1 MTRHSLHQR
10 IANPYYI
17 YAPNYRET
25 SSGICVMHYL
35 CHALNVSG
43 HEAYVAL
50 CDVVNPQLRTPFLTE
65 AIMEQ
70 HRRASRVPI
79 AVYPEVIDGNPL
91 GSAVVV
97 RYILNRE
104 GFLNGRDVGAADTDL
119 FFYYAEDFMDSTS
132 QGNMLTLPVIDSQ
145 LFCPPDQPTE
155 RTKSYLYLHR
165 YPHDQI
171 DFDLLPEDVEL
182 LTFKNAKTLA
192 ELAEI
197 FKCAKALYSFE
208 VSTICTEAMLCG
220 CPVIYFKG
228 EHIQA
233 LPFTSY
239 IGDLGATLHDEP
251 GGFERARDTVAGV
264 YGIWLEMESAF
275 WGQLQGFIDLTQ
287 QAAGERQ
294 LTLQPSIEH
303 WLKDRTLSPAQRRL
317 MADHLATLPRPDV
330 LVAVVDPDAEPEA
343 LSATLASLDAW
354 QSLAERDVKQ
364 VVYSALS
371 CPPDLTFGTQWE
383 AAGETAARINA
394 RFQDSD
400 AQWLLVLRAGDV
412 LLPSGITC
420 LEPRLSET
428 QASLIFCDEIHRS
441 GKTLGAAFRPD
452 MNLDF
457 LLSLPVI
464 TAGHWLMR
472 RDAFFAA
479 GGFDPDLPQALEFD
493 TILRMIEQ
501 NGLQSVEHVAEPLLI
516 CETPTLDENPDE
528 VAALSQHLNR
538 RGYPQHAIE
547 QGPGRHYHVKYGHV
561 DQPLV
566 SIIIPT
572 KDQLHLL
579 QRCVESILEKTRY
592 FQYEIIIVDNNSA
605 AADAVAWLSEIE
617 AIGGQKVR
625 VLRYPHAF
633 NYSAINNLAARH
645 ANGEYLVLLNNDT
658 AILQDDWLD
667 ALLNHALRPEVGIV
681 GAKLLY
687 PSGNIQHAG
696 VIVGLEGPA
705 AHPFI
710 GFAADASGYM
720 QRLLVDQNYSV
731 VTAACLMI
739 RKSVYEEV
747 GGLDE
752 EHLKVSYNDVDLC
765 LKVGALG
772 YLTVWTPH
780 ACLLH
785 EGSVSQNAVDIAT
798 FESKLERFTAEQTY
812 MYSKWLPVL
821 AADPAYNR
829 NLSLSG
835 GAFHFDRRSR
845 LSWNPLSW
853 RPLPVLLAHPAD
865 SQPSASRRLAQPF
878 DALRSSGEV
887 DGMISRQLLSEVEL
901 QQYRPDVI
909 VLQRRI
915 DAPRLQMMRKIHA
928 FSGAFKV
935 LDMDQYPAG
944 LDITGQVNGLGVDI
958 EQSLKEALG
967 YVDRLV
973 VPTPALAGLFAG
985 RHQDIRVVPT
995 LLPASWSQ
1003 VQCTPRLTQRP
1014 RVACFMGA
1022 AVGAETLMVEA
1033 IVKALASEVDWIFM
1047 GKAPV
1052 ALRKYAHETHLD
1064 AHTQDDPATLS
1075 ALSLDLALLPMTLS
1089 VANHCRSNLMAL
1101 EYGACAVPVITSDV
1115 EGMRGSLPMTR
1126 LLNEAA
1132 LWVREIRMHLADR
1145 EAGRQEGQTLCT
1157 AVRSAWISTPGTA
1170 RDSLQSWL
1178 PE

>member
-1 MTRHSLHQR
+1 MTAHSLHQQ

-17 YAPNYRET
+17 YAPDYRET
-25 SSGICVMHYL
+25 SSGICVLHYL
-35 CHALNVSG
+35 CHALNISG

-70 HRRASRVPI
+70 HRRAGRVPI

-119 FFYYAEDFMDSTS
+119 FFYYAEDFKDSTS

-145 LFCPPDQPTE
+145 LFCPPDKPTD

-165 YPHDQI
+165 YPYDQI
-171 DFDLLPEDVEL
+171 DFRLLPEDVEL
-182 LTFKNAKTLA
+182 LTFKNPKTLA
-192 ELAEI
+192 ELAEV
-197 FKCAKALYSFE
+197 FKYAKALYSYE
-208 VSTICTEAMLCG
+208 ISTICTEAMLCG

-228 EHIQA
+228 EHIQT

-251 GGFERARDTVAGV
+251 GGYERARDTVAGV
-264 YGIWLEMESAF
+264 YDIWLDMEVEF
-275 WGQLQGFIDLTQ
+275 WSQFRSFIDLTQ
-287 QAAGERQ
+287 HAADDYK
-294 LTLQPSIEH
+294 LTQQPSIER
-303 WLKDRTLSPAQRRL
+303 WLKDRYLTPAQRTI
-317 MADHLATLPRPDV
+317 MADHLAQLPRGDV
-330 LVAVVDPDAEPEA
+330 LVVVVDTENDPEA
-343 LSATLASLDAW
+343 LKTTLTSLDAW
-354 QSLAERDVKQ
+354 QSLAARDVAQ
-364 VVYSALS
+364 VVYSPLP

-394 RFQDSD
+394 RFEDSD

-441 GKTLGAAFRPD
+441 GNTLGAAFRPD

-479 GGFDPDLPQALEFD
+479 GGFDPALPQALELD
-493 TILRMIEQ
+493 LILRVIER
-501 NGLQSVEHVAEPLLI
+501 NGLPCVEHVAEPLLI

-528 VAALSQHLNR
+528 VIALGRHLER
-538 RGYPQHAIE
+538 RGYSEHTIE
-547 QGPGRHYHVKYGHV
+547 QGPARHYHLKYGHV

-592 FQYEIIIVDNNSA
+592 FHYEIIIVDNNSE
-605 AADAVAWLSEIE
+605 AADAVAWLREIE

-625 VLRYPHAF
+625 VLRYPDAF
-633 NYSAINNLAARH
+633 NFSAINNLAARH

-658 AILQDDWLD
+658 AVLQDDWLE

-710 GFAADASGYM
+710 GLAGDAAGYM

-739 RKSVYEEV
+739 RKSVYDEV

-752 EHLKVSYNDVDLC
+752 EHLTVSYNDVDLC
-765 LKVGALG
+765 LKVGAQG
-772 YLTVWTPH
+772 YLNVWTPH

-785 EGSVSQNAVDIAT
+785 EGSVSQKAIDIAT
-798 FESKLERFTAEQTY
+798 FESKLARFSGEQAH

-829 NLSLSG
+829 NLSLNNG
-835 GAFHFDRRSR
+835 GFHFDGRSR
-845 LSWNPLSW
+845 LSWKPLSW
-853 RPLPVLLAHPAD
+853 RPLPVVLAHPAD
-865 SQPSASRRLAQPF
+865 SQPSSSRRLAQPF
-878 DALRSSGEV
+878 ETLQDSGEV
-887 DGMISRQLLSEVEL
+887 DGMISRHLLSEVEL
-901 QQYRPDVI
+901 QRFGPDVI

-935 LDMDQYPAG
+935 LDIDQYPAG
-944 LDITGQVNGLGVDI
+944 LDLTGQVNGQGVDI
-958 EQSLKEALG
+958 KQSLKEALS

-973 VPTPALAGLFAG
+973 VPTGGLAELFKGWHA
-985 RHQDIRVVPT
+985 DIRVVPT

-1003 VQCTPRLTQRP
+1003 VAHTQALTQRP
-1014 RVACFMGA
+1014 RVACLMGA
-1022 AVGAETLMVEA
+1022 AVGEDSLMVEA
-1033 IVKALASEVDWIFM
+1033 IVKALAGEVEWVFM

-1052 ALRKYAHETHLD
+1052 ALRKYAHETHLN
-1064 AHTQDDPATLS
+1064 AHTQDAPGMLS
-1075 ALSLDLALLPMTLS
+1075 ALDLDLALLPMTLNA
-1089 VANHCRSNLMAL
+1089 ANHCRSNTMAL
-1101 EYGACAVPVITSDV
+1101 EYGACGVPVITSDV
-1115 EGMRGSLPMTR
+1115 DGLRGALPITR
-1126 LLNEAA
+1126 LANDAT
-1132 LWVREIRMHLADR
+1132 LWVREIRTRLADR
-1145 EAGRQEGQTLCT
+1145 EAARQEGAALC
-1157 AVRSAWISTPGTA
+1157 AEVRSGWISTPDGA
-1170 RDSLQSWL
+1170 RDSLRSWL